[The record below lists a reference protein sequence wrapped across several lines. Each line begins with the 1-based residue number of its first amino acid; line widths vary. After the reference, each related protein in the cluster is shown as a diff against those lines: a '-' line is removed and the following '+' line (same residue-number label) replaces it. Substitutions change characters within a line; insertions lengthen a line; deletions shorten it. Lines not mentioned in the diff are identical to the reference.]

1 MRGAVAD
8 PWRAAICA
16 AALCTLVAGPGS
28 AAAQDLVIRGG
39 EVRPVSGPTIQDG
52 VVVVREGR
60 ITEVGP
66 RSTVDVPSDVEI
78 IDADGMVVTPGF
90 IDAGTTVGRDR
101 DGPRHLLRSP
111 SFRVVDELGEP
122 EVPGAFGMEAEETPV
137 HPWVME
143 GVTTVYVTPP
153 GPSLVAGFGTV
164 VKLEGDRFGEVL
176 RPAAAL
182 HVTLG
187 NEPRFAY
194 DAPTT
199 RQGMVAALRQ
209 WLAAARDAAAAGAH
223 TFRVGPPFS
232 QIEEAE
238 DVAHPVT
245 PELRAVL
252 AGETPLRI
260 RAQAPDDVLGAIR
273 VAREFELRLVVEGA
287 AGGHLVADALSEADA
302 PVVLGPA
309 IVGSGA
315 NTPEAFA
322 RTYEAAAIL
331 DHAEVPVALST
342 EGSGGRAVTVEAAVA
357 TGHGL
362 SDGAAL
368 RAVTLDA
375 ARILGVEE
383 RVGSL
388 DEGKDADLVVWSDEP
403 LGTWAEA
410 RVVVVGGR
418 VIWRR

>member
-1 MRGAVAD
+1 MRG
-8 PWRAAICA
+8 WIWIAACV
-16 AALCTLVAGPGS
+16 LFAGPAS

-39 EVRPVSGPTIQDG
+39 EIRPVSGPAIEDG
-52 VVVVREGR
+52 VVVVRDGR
-60 ITEVGP
+60 IADVGP
-66 RSTVDVPSDVEI
+66 VGAVEVPSDVEVV
-78 IDADGMVVTPGF
+78 DADGMVVTPGF
-90 IDAGTTVGRDR
+90 IDAGTTMGRGR
-101 DGPRHLLRSP
+101 GGLEHLVQSP
-111 SFRVVDELGEP
+111 SFRVADGLGEP
-122 EVPGAFGMEAEETPV
+122 RVPGAFGLEADETAV

-153 GPSLVAGFGTV
+153 GESLVAGFGTI
-164 VKLEGDRFGEVL
+164 VKLEGDRFGQIL
-176 RPAAAL
+176 SPAAAL

-187 NEPRFAY
+187 DEPRRAF

-209 WLAAARDAAAAGAH
+209 WLAAARDADAAGAD

-238 DVAHPVT
+238 EVVHPVT

-252 AGETPLRI
+252 AGETPVRI
-260 RAQAPDDVLGAIR
+260 RAQAPDDVLTAIR
-273 VAREFELRLVVEGA
+273 VARELGLRLVVEGA
-287 AGGHLVADALSEADA
+287 AGAHVVADALSEAGA
-302 PVVLGPA
+302 PVILGPL

-331 DHAEVPVALST
+331 NRARVPVALST

-357 TGHGL
+357 TGHSL
-362 SDGAAL
+362 SGGAAL

-375 ARILGVEE
+375 ARILGVEG

-403 LGTWAEA
+403 LGTWTEA